1 VSSLQNSHY
10 KEYQLNFEKIYVL
23 DTNIILEDANQLIT
37 IGQSGKNLIILP
49 ETVIDELDAKK
60 SGFSEINF
68 QAREFGRILSEA
80 EVIKTR
86 KSGAKKDV
94 TIMSLR
100 VKDIFID
107 IISFKDYGLQG
118 VDPSVINDRKIIK
131 AAEFATTF
139 YKMPSETVLLS
150 NDIMCRTR
158 AVSLNVQAEGLTR
171 NKDSL
176 KNEFVKVL
184 HLDDI
189 DSLRM
194 DGAPIL
200 RYDSEHKPEN
210 YCYHFIASDGH
221 ERIGYIIDGCINFI
235 DDEDFH
241 GLAVKPLNLG
251 QRFAMAGM
259 CDERVDVC
267 VIEALAGS
275 GKTLLAIAAGMKMV
289 RMGKYDKIIYIRNS
303 VESVDKAEEVGFLP
317 GLEEKFKIY
326 NYPLYD
332 TLEFIAQKELKKSDK
347 PDRHDK
353 SEKADKH
360 DKSEK
365 ADNNKSNS
373 IEDKIQELTQRYN
386 IETMWNGSIRGR
398 TISRSFVIVDE
409 VQNFA
414 KTSLQTVLTR
424 MDKESKV
431 VCIGS
436 NRQIDHP
443 YINKYTNGLSTLIK
457 AAKEENEEINIFGT
471 ELNKVVR
478 GKITEWTERIF
489 ENK

>member
-1 VSSLQNSHY
+1 MS
-10 KEYQLNFEKIYVL
+10 FEKIYIL

-37 IGQSGKNLIILP
+37 IGQGGKNLIILP

-60 SGFSEINF
+60 SGFNEINF

-86 KSGAKKDV
+86 KAGSKKDV
-94 TIMSLR
+94 TVMSLK
-100 VKDIFID
+100 VKDNFID
-107 IISFKDYGLQG
+107 IISIKDYELQG

-131 AAEFATTF
+131 VAEFATTF
-139 YKMPSETVLLS
+139 YKMPGATVLLS

-171 NKDSL
+171 NKESL
-176 KNEFVKVL
+176 KNEFIKVL
-184 HLDDI
+184 HLDEI

-194 DGAPIL
+194 QDSPIEN
-200 RYDSEHKPEN
+200 YDNKYEPQN
-210 YCYHFIASDGH
+210 YCYHFIADDGH
-221 ERIGYIIDGCINFI
+221 ERIGYIVDGLINFI

-251 QRFAMAGM
+251 QRFAVAGM
-259 CDERVDVC
+259 QDDRIDVC

-275 GKTLLAIAAGMKMV
+275 GKTLLALAAGMKMV
-289 RMGKYDKIIYIRNS
+289 RQNKYDKIIYIRNS

-332 TLEFIAQKELKKSDK
+332 TLEFIAQKELRKGNDGTLSQQ
-347 PDRHDK
+347 
-353 SEKADKH
+353 
-360 DKSEK
+360 
-365 ADNNKSNS
+365 S
-373 IEDKIQELTQRYN
+373 IEDKVQSLVQQYN

-398 TISRSFVIVDE
+398 TISRAFVIVDE

>member
-1 VSSLQNSHY
+1 MANTFVRKSKATYRLNLLY
-10 KEYQLNFEKIYVL
+10 KEDQLSFEKIYVL

-37 IGQSGKNLIILP
+37 IGQGGKNLIILP
-49 ETVIDELDAKK
+49 ETVIDELDSKK
-60 SGFSEINF
+60 SGFNEINF

-86 KSGAKKDV
+86 KSGSKKDV

-107 IISFKDYGLQG
+107 IISFKDYELQG
-118 VDPSVINDRKIIK
+118 VDPSVINDRKIIRV
-131 AAEFATTF
+131 AEFATTF
-139 YKMPSETVLLS
+139 YKMPTETVLLS

-171 NKDSL
+171 NKESL

-184 HLDDI
+184 RLDEI
-189 DSLRM
+189 DTLRM
-194 DGAPIL
+194 DGAPIEH
-200 RYDSEHKPEN
+200 YDNTYEPQN
-210 YCYHFIASDGH
+210 YCYHFIADDGH
-221 ERIGYIIDGCINFI
+221 ERIGYIVDGLINFI

-251 QRFAMAGM
+251 QRFAVAGM
-259 CDERVDVC
+259 QDDRIDVC

-332 TLEFIAQKELKKSDK
+332 TLEFIAQKELKKGNDTALSQQ
-347 PDRHDK
+347 
-353 SEKADKH
+353 
-360 DKSEK
+360 
-365 ADNNKSNS
+365 S
-373 IEDKIQELTQRYN
+373 IEDKIQDLVQKYN

>member
-1 VSSLQNSHY
+1 MASTTSQKSEETTHRNSIY
-10 KEYQLNFEKIYVL
+10 KDDQLSFEKIYVL
-23 DTNIILEDANQLIT
+23 DTNIILEDANQLLT
-37 IGQSGKNLIILP
+37 IGQGGNNLIILP

-60 SGFSEINF
+60 SGFNEINF

-86 KSGAKKDV
+86 KAGSQKDITV
-94 TIMSLR
+94 MSVK

-107 IISFKDYGLQG
+107 IISFKDYELQG

-131 AAEFATTF
+131 VAEFATKF
-139 YKMPSETVLLS
+139 YKKPDETVLLS

-171 NKDSL
+171 NKESL
-176 KNEFVKVL
+176 KNEFIKVL
-184 HLDDI
+184 QLSKI

-194 DGAPIL
+194 EGSYIED
-200 RYDSEHKPEN
+200 YDSEYEPQN
-210 YCYHFIASDGH
+210 YCYHFMADDGN
-221 ERIGYIIDGCINFI
+221 ERIAYIVDGCINFI

-251 QRFAMAGM
+251 QRFAVAGM
-259 CDERVDVC
+259 TDERVDVC

-275 GKTLLAIAAGMKMV
+275 GKTLLALAAGMKMV
-289 RMGKYDKIIYIRNS
+289 RLGKYDKIIYIRNS

-332 TLEFIAQKELKKSDK
+332 TLEFIAQKEIKKGDTPISQQ
-347 PDRHDK
+347 
-353 SEKADKH
+353 
-360 DKSEK
+360 
-365 ADNNKSNS
+365 S
-373 IEDKIQELTQRYN
+373 IEDKVQSLVQQYN

-398 TISRSFVIVDE
+398 TISRAFVIVDE

-424 MDKESKV
+424 LDKESKV

>member
-1 VSSLQNSHY
+1 
-10 KEYQLNFEKIYVL
+10 LNFEKIYVL

-37 IGQSGKNLIILP
+37 IGQSGRNLIVLP

-60 SGFSEINF
+60 SGFGEINF
-68 QAREFGRILSEA
+68 QAREFGRILADA
-80 EVIKTR
+80 EVINTR
-86 KSGAKKDV
+86 KAGGKKDV
-94 TIMSLR
+94 TVMSLK
-100 VKDIFID
+100 VKDIFVD
-107 IISFKDYGLQG
+107 IISFKDYQLEA
-118 VDPSVINDRKIIK
+118 VDKTVINDRKIIK
-131 AAEFATTF
+131 VAQFACGFYKQSDTTF
-139 YKMPSETVLLS
+139 LLS

-158 AVSLNVQAEGLTR
+158 AISLGVQTQGLMR
-171 NKDSL
+171 NKESIR
-176 KNEFVKVL
+176 NQFIKVL
-184 HLDDI
+184 EV
-189 DSLRM
+189 DSSEILNRM
-194 DGAPIL
+194 RGRLISD
-200 RYDSEHKPEN
+200 YDETYEPQN
-210 YCYHFIASDGH
+210 YCYHIKSDDGN
-221 ERIGYIIDGCINFI
+221 ERLAYIIDGLINFI

-241 GLAVKPLNLG
+241 GMAVKPLNMG
-251 QRFAMAGM
+251 QRFAVVGM

-275 GKTLLAIAAGMKMV
+275 GKTLLAIASGMKMI
-289 RMGKYDKIIYIRNS
+289 RQGKYDKIIYIRNS

-332 TLEFIAQKELKKSDK
+332 TLEFIAQKELKKSENRQS
-347 PDRHDK
+347 P
-353 SEKADKH
+353 E
-360 DKSEK
+360 
-365 ADNNKSNS
+365 S
-373 IEDKIQELTQRYN
+373 IDSKVQEIQQKYN

-398 TISRSFVIVDE
+398 TISRAFVIVDE

-457 AAKEENEEINIFGT
+457 AAKEENEEITIFGT

>member
-1 VSSLQNSHY
+1 MS
-10 KEYQLNFEKIYVL
+10 FEKIYVL

-37 IGQSGKNLIILP
+37 IGQGGKNLIILP
-49 ETVIDELDAKK
+49 ETVIDELDSKK
-60 SGFSEINF
+60 SGFNEINF

-86 KSGAKKDV
+86 KSGSKKDV
-94 TIMSLR
+94 TIMSLK

-107 IISFKDYGLQG
+107 IISFKDYELHG
-118 VDPSVINDRKIIK
+118 VDPSVINDRKIIRV
-131 AAEFATTF
+131 AEFATTF
-139 YKMPSETVLLS
+139 YKMPTETVLLS

-171 NKDSL
+171 NKESL

-184 HLDDI
+184 RLDEI
-189 DSLRM
+189 DTLRM
-194 DGAPIL
+194 DGAPIEH
-200 RYDSEHKPEN
+200 YDNTYEPQN
-210 YCYHFIASDGH
+210 YCYHFIADDGH
-221 ERIGYIIDGCINFI
+221 ERIGYIVDGLINFI

-259 CDERVDVC
+259 QDDRIDVC

-275 GKTLLAIAAGMKMV
+275 GKTLLAIAAGMKMI
-289 RMGKYDKIIYIRNS
+289 RAGKYDKIIYIRNS

-332 TLEFIAQKELKKSDK
+332 TLEFIAQKELKKSDN
-347 PDRHDK
+347 
-353 SEKADKH
+353 KA
-360 DKSEK
+360 SQE
-365 ADNNKSNS
+365 S
-373 IEDKIQELTQRYN
+373 IEDKIQDLVQKYN